1 MPILSKVTRVPMVK
15 LAVAAMLGHKL
26 RDSEYGTGLYK
37 KTEEYAVKGSGVL
50 ECQADRYGYRTG
62 T

>member
-1 MPILSKVTRVPMVK
+1 MVK

-50 ECQADRYGYRTG
+50 ECKTYRHGHRSRT
-62 T
+62 